1 MNYHAKGTFEVSMQP
16 LSETDTT
23 VGAKLARMSLDKKFS
38 GDLVGTGQGE
48 MLSAVT
54 DVKGSAGYVAI
65 ERVEATVN
73 GRKGSFVFQHS
84 GTMDRGAPQLSV
96 TVVPDSGT
104 EELSGIAGKFSINIV
119 EGKHYYEFEYT
130 LPNGR

>member
-73 GRKGSFVFQHS
+73 GRKGSFVFQLS

-96 TVVPDSGT
+96 TIVPDSGT